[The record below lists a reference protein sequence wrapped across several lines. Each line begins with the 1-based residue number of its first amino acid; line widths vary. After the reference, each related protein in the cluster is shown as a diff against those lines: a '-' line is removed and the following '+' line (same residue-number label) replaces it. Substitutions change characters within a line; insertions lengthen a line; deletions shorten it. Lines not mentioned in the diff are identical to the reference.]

1 MRYCIITL
9 LISVLTIQFSDA
21 QQAKGRALYKGLE
34 LLLSNK
40 DTFFISVGEY
50 SSNGWI
56 VSPRTPKD
64 TLRFSSLS
72 PLDTK
77 FISDIDSINFI
88 VSPGGSK
95 HFYVK
100 LRDQYAH
107 TVIHNTAA
115 RTTLNYTSKC
125 LPDSFHFY
133 FDKDYQSVSYFLK
146 LKEQYPI
153 DSCIKNSKDDA
164 GRVLSL
170 LHWVHTRWKHNGNQS
185 PQKNDAISILEEAKT
200 GKGFPCFAYAEVL
213 RAALNSIG
221 LPTRRLALKTK
232 NVETEQYAS
241 GHVVNEVYL
250 PDIQKWVFADP
261 QEDIMPFLK
270 NQPLNAVEFQQAIT
284 KDMGNIELRSLSD
297 ISKSGYI
304 NFVYPYL
311 FFFDSNFDQRYSDQ
325 PKIKFANKSS
335 LMLVP
340 KGSKN
345 PGRAGFYNNQLI
357 NYCIYTNCKEDF
369 YKAPVLK

>member
-1 MRYCIITL
+1 MKHCIITFL
-9 LISVLTIQFSDA
+9 VSVLAIQFSDA
-21 QQAKGRALYKGLE
+21 QQPKGRAFYKGLE
-34 LLLSNK
+34 VLLSNK
-40 DTFFISVGEY
+40 DTLFISVGEY

-153 DSCIKNSKDDA
+153 DSCIKNAKDDA

-185 PQKNDAISILEEAKT
+185 PQKK
-200 GKGFPCFAYAEVL
+200 
-213 RAALNSIG
+213 
-221 LPTRRLALKTK
+221 
-232 NVETEQYAS
+232 
-241 GHVVNEVYL
+241 
-250 PDIQKWVFADP
+250 
-261 QEDIMPFLK
+261 
-270 NQPLNAVEFQQAIT
+270 
-284 KDMGNIELRSLSD
+284 
-297 ISKSGYI
+297 
-304 NFVYPYL
+304 
-311 FFFDSNFDQRYSDQ
+311 
-325 PKIKFANKSS
+325 
-335 LMLVP
+335 
-340 KGSKN
+340 
-345 PGRAGFYNNQLI
+345 
-357 NYCIYTNCKEDF
+357 
-369 YKAPVLK
+369 